1 MLFRSDEKLVRRA
14 CGRARQVVI
23 YNYGGRVA
31 DMWWDQVCAKLERTN
46 NLTVMNVTLD
56 TSKALAKLAQR
67 TMQLH
72 CTIQDGHI
80 WFSDNADTV
89 AVEIATVRAATPAFS

>member
-1 MLFRSDEKLVRRA
+1 
-14 CGRARQVVI
+14 
-23 YNYGGRVA
+23 
-31 DMWWDQVCAKLERTN
+31 
-46 NLTVMNVTLD
+46 MNVALD

-89 AVEIATVRAATPAFS
+89 PVEVATVRAVAPAFS